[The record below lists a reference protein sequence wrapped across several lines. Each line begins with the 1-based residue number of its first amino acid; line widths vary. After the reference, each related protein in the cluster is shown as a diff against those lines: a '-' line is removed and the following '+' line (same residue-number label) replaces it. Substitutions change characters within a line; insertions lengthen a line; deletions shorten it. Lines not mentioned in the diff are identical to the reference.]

1 MRADLFGA
9 VRPRG
14 IGGALAVSLSA
25 ALVIVLTGCVPQAPV
40 AISPSPSASSS
51 APDVTSQLLPVF
63 DGALTA
69 AVAESETTRVAD
81 ALVSFVDPAI
91 LVNDDVHSLE
101 QDSTLSDGKT
111 FALVHT
117 MTLDPT
123 VDPAALARLMVGDLR
138 ESGWIVRDTTNA
150 DGIYLVPL
158 VSASDPAASWFIAV
172 GSDSTIAGQP
182 VVSLQLVSPDYRPAA

>member
-1 MRADLFGA
+1 MQADLSGA
-9 VRPRG
+9 ARPRG
-14 IGGALAVSLSA
+14 IGVALAVSLSA
-25 ALVIVLTGCVPQAPV
+25 ALVVVLTGCVPQAPV
-40 AISPSPSASSS
+40 VTSPSPSASSS
-51 APDVTSQLLPVF
+51 APDVTSQLLPVS

-138 ESGWIVRDTTNA
+138 DSGWIVRDTTNA
-150 DGIYLVPL
+150 NGIYLVPM
-158 VSASDPAASWFIAV
+158 VSAADPATSWFIAV

>member
-1 MRADLFGA
+1 LRADLFGA

-40 AISPSPSASSS
+40 AISPSPSSSSS

-150 DGIYLVPL
+150 DGIYLVPM